1 MSSSNKRISFKV
13 SARTARLIGRENVAT
28 SHGAITELVK
38 NSYDA
43 DARMC
48 ALLFLRRFPKVP
60 REITNDEYEFL
71 CRLNQE
77 IAGFFEKKEN
87 VYQLSDGI
95 TSNSLELLDAIFE
108 DFLDLWIID
117 NGIGMTSKTIEER
130 WMVIGTN
137 VKDTQIKSTGGRTM
151 TGAKGIGRFALD
163 RLGEK
168 SELSS
173 ATAGNDTLVHWSV
186 DWKSFE
192 GEDKILEDVK
202 ASLENKDRTFPNF
215 ISEIGLKHILPER
228 VPGTN
233 EKLNDL
239 SYKSGTALR
248 LQFLRD
254 NWSRKEVH
262 KLKETLETLLPPSDR
277 NDFSI
282 FVYSHNENDSGQ
294 WLVNFPPDQFDYR
307 LKASVKA
314 DGVVAIRLDRHEF
327 DVDRIRSSFYEL
339 EEINVTGFKRDDF
352 SRGFHSYETNL
363 EKLLNPN
370 GDKDISEAYEIGP
383 FEFSFYFSK
392 LSNPTKKIK
401 ERFPQKQFDINK
413 RRQWMARS
421 GGIRIYRDGFRVR
434 PFGEPGSQ
442 SSDWLLL
449 GDRTAR
455 NPTAVGTGKGFWP
468 VPPQQVAGTI
478 DISRVYNPRLDDQ
491 SNREGIKDNRAF
503 FVFRQIVVALIHEF
517 EKDRNRIHRNFIWAY
532 NKDHPEDKE
541 LKKGDKAARKIFSIQ
556 NNLVVPREHL
566 DPETSLDLAKAYER
580 RKSEVESL
588 SDEIQVLR
596 GMATL
601 GTVLVS
607 FTHELKQ
614 IQLNME
620 SRQSRL
626 IKSLEGVIDT
636 NRLKKIPKPTN
647 PYEILDRWNREDQK
661 VSRWIDFALSSVTNS
676 KRRRKQIVW
685 QQYFTNLTLFWEH
698 IFQERK
704 ITFNFPIDLD
714 SNLVILA
721 HEIDLD
727 SVFFNLVI
735 NSIEALTRPSQ
746 NKNRMIQA
754 KYISSDKRK
763 VVFEYSDNGPGIPRV
778 FRTPSDIFNYG
789 ETSKPEI
796 SGLQVEGTGIG
807 MAILKEIIDDY
818 GGNVRVLSE
827 LGGPGFC
834 LEISLP
840 RYNKQPDRNP

>member
-1 MSSSNKRISFKV
+1 MDSSKKKVSFKV

-48 ALLFLRRFPKVP
+48 ALLFLRRFPGVP
-60 REITNDEYEFL
+60 REITKDEYEYL
-71 CRLNQE
+71 CRLNHE
-77 IAGFFEKKEN
+77 IAGFFEKKGN
-87 VYQLSDGI
+87 VYQLPEGI
-95 TSNSLELLDAIFE
+95 KKTALAFLDTIFE

-117 NGIGMTSKTIEER
+117 NGIGMTSETIEER
-130 WMVIGTN
+130 WMVIGTDT
-137 VKDTQIKSTGGRTM
+137 KDTQFKSTGGRTM

-168 SELSS
+168 SELYS
-173 ATAGNDTLVHWSV
+173 ATADNDVLVYWSV
-186 DWKSFE
+186 DWNSFE
-192 GEDKILEDVK
+192 GKDKKLDDVE
-202 ASLENKDRTFPNF
+202 ASLEERLQVFPIF
-215 ISEIGLKHILPER
+215 ISELGLEPKLPGT
-228 VPGTN
+228 VPGPN
-233 EKLNDL
+233 GKLEGL
-239 SYKSGTALR
+239 SYKTGTVLR
-248 LQFLRD
+248 LQYLRD
-254 NWSRKEVH
+254 TWNKNEIE
-262 KLKETLETLLPPSDR
+262 KLKDSLEALLPPSER

-282 FVYSHNENDSGQ
+282 FVYSHNENDSGE

-327 DVDRIRSSFYEL
+327 DVERIRPIFYEL
-339 EEINVTGFKRDDF
+339 EEVNVTGYNRDDF
-352 SRGFHSYETNL
+352 IKGFHSYESNL

-370 GDKDISEAYEIGP
+370 GDKDISEAYGIGP
-383 FEFSFYFSK
+383 FEFTFYFNKLTNPSK
-392 LSNPTKKIK
+392 SIL
-401 ERFPQKQFDINK
+401 ERFPQKRFDANK
-413 RRQWMARS
+413 RRQWMSRS

-455 NPTAVGTGKGFWP
+455 NPTAVGTVKGFWP

-478 DISRVYNPRLDDQ
+478 DISRVHNPRLDDQ
-491 SNREGIKDNRAF
+491 SNREGIKNNQAF
-503 FVFRQIVVALIHEF
+503 HIFRQIVVALIHEF
-517 EKDRNRIHRNFIWAY
+517 EKDRNRIHRNFNLAY
-532 NKDHPEDKE
+532 KKDHPTEE
-541 LKKGDKAARKIFSIQ
+541 NLKKGDRASRKIIATQ
-556 NNLVVPREHL
+556 DKLVVSRESL
-566 DPETSLDLAKAYER
+566 DPETSLDLAKAYEL

-614 IQLNME
+614 IKANME
-620 SRQSRL
+620 SRQTRMR
-626 IKSLEGVIDT
+626 KSLERVIDKEC
-636 NRLKKIPKPTN
+636 LKNIPIYVN
-647 PYEILDRWNREDQK
+647 PYDILERWEREDQK
-661 VSRWIDFALSSVTNS
+661 VSRWVDFALSSVTNS
-676 KRRRKQIVW
+676 KRQRKQIVW
-685 QQYFTNLTLFWEH
+685 QEYFNNLTMFWEN

-714 SNLVILA
+714 SNLVVLA

-727 SVFFNLVI
+727 SVFFNLFI
-735 NSIEALTRPSQ
+735 NSIEVLTRPSQ
-746 NKNRMIQA
+746 NNNRMIQI
-754 KYISSDKRK
+754 KYLSSDEKK
-763 VVFEYSDNGPGIPRV
+763 VEFEYSDNGPGISKIFKTV
-778 FRTPSDIFNYG
+778 SDIFNYG
-789 ETSKPEI
+789 ETSKPEEQ
-796 SGLQVEGTGIG
+796 GLQVEGTGIG

-827 LGGPGFC
+827 LGGPGFN
-834 LEISLP
+834 LEIVMP
-840 RYNKQPDRNP
+840 RYNKQPD